1 MDQSATTQFQ
11 YQTGIAFAV
20 VWIIQRAKKVGFL
33 KFINDDTGKLN
44 RLLSALAATA
54 ITAGITVHYDPTG
67 GVLTLAGLTM
77 GNAVAFLSTLLSQ
90 GAIQEVLYQVGF
102 KAPKTATALVASEAV
117 LVPPPG
123 TATEAKQ

>member
-20 VWIIQRAKKVGFL
+20 VWLIQKAKKAGFL
-33 KFINDDTGKLN
+33 KFINDDTTKFN

-54 ITAGITVHYDPTG
+54 VTAGITIHYDPTG
-67 GVLTLAGLTM
+67 GVLTMAGLTLA
-77 GNAVAFLSTLLSQ
+77 NALGFVSTLLSQ

-102 KAPKTATALVASEAV
+102 KAPKTAIALAETAL
-117 LVPPPG
+117 PPAGAP
-123 TATEAKQ
+123 KS